1 MTIDTVFVENYYFV
15 TVVFM
20 WLLHVGFM
28 SYEAGVSRR
37 KNVMARAMKNIM
49 TIAV

>member
-1 MTIDTVFVENYYFV
+1 MSIDTVFVENYYFV

-28 SYEAGVSRR
+28 SYEARW
-37 KNVMARAMKNIM
+37 
-49 TIAV
+49 